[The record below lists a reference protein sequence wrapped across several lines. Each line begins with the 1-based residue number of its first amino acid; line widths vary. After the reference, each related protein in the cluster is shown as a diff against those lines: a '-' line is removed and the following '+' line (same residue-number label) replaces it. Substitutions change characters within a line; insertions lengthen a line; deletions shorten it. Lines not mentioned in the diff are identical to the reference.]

1 MLLWIMMALMAGLAA
16 LALLWPLRMRQDA
29 DLPEADGEVD
39 VYKAQLSEIMR
50 DHQRGLIGD
59 SEAEGLRAE
68 AARRLLR
75 QSQDEALARPAIAV
89 TAARAADWRRRLA
102 AVFIIAIV
110 PIGGLAVYLRLGSPQ
125 LPDMPL
131 AARVPDRPEQ
141 IDMQSALARVERHLE
156 TTPTDLRGW
165 DLIAPIYLRLGRPL
179 DAARALESAIRNGG
193 ASAER
198 WASLGEALMM
208 AEEGMV
214 TARARSAF
222 EESLKL
228 EPGYPKAVYG
238 LAVARQQ
245 DGDVAGAIRDIEGL
259 IARTAQDAAY
269 LPLLR
274 DSLAAL
280 QGRPVEAAPAP
291 VPPGGE
297 ALASLAPEQRDAAIR
312 NMVEGLAARLESQGG
327 TIDEWT
333 RLIRARLV
341 LADKPAAEAAFHA
354 AIARLGNEAASLDR
368 LKALGRELGLKEPGQ

>member
-1 MLLWIMMALMAGLAA
+1 MLLWIVMALMAGLAA
-16 LALLWPLRMRQDA
+16 LALLWPLRARQDVGA
-29 DLPEADGEVD
+29 PVADGEVD
-39 VYKAQLSEIMR
+39 VYKAQLAEITR
-50 DHQRGLIGD
+50 DHERGLIGD

-75 QSQDEALARPAIAV
+75 QNQDAAEAAPMVIASA
-89 TAARAADWRRRLA
+89 TRNADWRRRVA
-102 AVFIIAIV
+102 AVFILAVV
-110 PIGGLAVYLRLGSPQ
+110 PLGGLGVYLRLGSPN

-131 AARVPDRPEQ
+131 SARATERPEQ

-156 TTPTDLRGW
+156 TSPGDLRGW

-198 WASLGEALMM
+198 WASLGEARMM

-222 EESLKL
+222 EEALKL
-228 EPGYPKAVYG
+228 EPGYAKAVYG
-238 LAVARQQ
+238 LAIARQQ

-259 IARTAQDAAY
+259 ISKAVPDAAY

-274 DSLAAL
+274 DALAAL
-280 QGRPVEAAPAP
+280 QGKPADAAPS

-297 ALASLAPEQRDAAIR
+297 ALANLPPEQRDAAIR
-312 NMVEGLAARLESQGG
+312 SMVEGLAARLQSQGG
-327 TIDEWT
+327 TLEEWM

-341 LADKPAAEAAFHA
+341 LSDKSAAETAYHA
-354 AIARLGNEAASLDR
+354 AITHLGNDAASLDK
-368 LKALGRELGLKEPGQ
+368 LKALGRELGLKEPAQ